1 MTIPRCLG
9 ICLVACLITMVN
21 PVFGQTAAP
30 AQQTAQP
37 PVQHTERQAPPTR
50 DPNTAGYVV
59 AKEVLPLVELQ
70 AHVKLTKDPQGRATL
85 RSIVRHPGEVL
96 LGSVLM

>member
-1 MTIPRCLG
+1 
-9 ICLVACLITMVN
+9 
-21 PVFGQTAAP
+21 
-30 AQQTAQP
+30 
-37 PVQHTERQAPPTR
+37 
-50 DPNTAGYVV
+50 
-59 AKEVLPLVELQ
+59 VELQ